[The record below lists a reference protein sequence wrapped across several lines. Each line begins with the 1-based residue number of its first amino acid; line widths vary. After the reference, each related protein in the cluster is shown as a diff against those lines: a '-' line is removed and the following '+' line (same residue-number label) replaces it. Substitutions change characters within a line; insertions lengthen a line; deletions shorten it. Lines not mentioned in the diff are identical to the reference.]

1 MARAAEPS
9 SAAARSWTGRASGWA
24 CTSARRR
31 PAASRRSRSTS
42 RPRIGRSSPPAPG
55 STTSSSATAG
65 RGGDAPTRGTGPRCF
80 ALSIGCAVDP
90 HRYHQRRQEA
100 CMTRAVLLLVV
111 LVLGV
116 APAAAQ
122 DVVKFGQIEAQTGAN
137 AIYGWMSSQGAALA
151 VDEVNKAGGFKVGGK
166 TYKIQLI
173 ALDTR
178 GEPKEATV
186 QLKRLV
192 EVDGAKYIFGP
203 FLSNVFL
210 AIRPYAAELNGKIMM
225 WGGATRIHDYVGTAG
240 HEFLMRTWNWDA
252 GTNGFGELLVDN
264 LVKSTGT
271 KKIAMLFQNDQGG
284 KVLED
289 IYVPM
294 FKKIFRVRGSHGPG
308 LKNKD
313 GLDEYMVYVPKY
325 FEEAERK
332 EPKVQ
337 RFVAAYKAF
346 YKRDF
351 PYDQAPLCSASCY
364 DHVYMLV
371 EAMKKAGT
379 VDDPV
384 AVKKALMAM
393 TYDGLWKIRFDERG
407 EAIFNFDVVRLK
419 KGGAL
424 EVTHINPS

>member
-1 MARAAEPS
+1 MR
-9 SAAARSWTGRASGWA
+9 RGW
-24 CTSARRR
+24 
-31 PAASRRSRSTS
+31 
-42 RPRIGRSSPPAPG
+42 
-55 STTSSSATAG
+55 
-65 RGGDAPTRGTGPRCF
+65 
-80 ALSIGCAVDP
+80 
-90 HRYHQRRQEA
+90 
-100 CMTRAVLLLVV
+100 LLLAV

-151 VDEVNKAGGFKVGGK
+151 VDEVNKAGGFKAGGK

-210 AIRPYAAELNGKIMM
+210 AIRPYAAEWNGKILM
-225 WGGATRIHDYVGTAG
+225 WGGATRIHDYVGTSG

-252 GTNGFGELLVDN
+252 GPNGFGELMVDN
-264 LVKSTGT
+264 LLRTTGAR
-271 KKIAMLFQNDQGG
+271 KIAMLFQNDQGG

-294 FKKIFRVRGSHGPG
+294 FKKKGIEYR
-308 LKNKD
+308 
-313 GLDEYMVYVPKY
+313 LDY
-325 FEEAERK
+325 FEPGTK
-332 EPKVQ
+332 
-337 RFVAAYKAF
+337 
-346 YKRDF
+346 DF
-351 PYDQAPLCSASCY
+351 SASSPRSRPGSRTSSSRATPTPISTISCGRRRRPASSRSSSSCV
-364 DHVYMLV
+364 DPRTRPEEQGRHRGVHRVHPQVLRGGREEGSQGGQV
-371 EAMKKAGT
+371 HQGLQGFLQAGLP
-379 VDDPV
+379 VRPGSPLLGLLLRPRLHARRGDEEGRHRRRSRGRQEGADGDDLRR
-384 AVKKALMAM
+384 ALEDPLRRA
-393 TYDGLWKIRFDERG
+393 RQ
-407 EAIFNFDVVRLK
+407 AIFNFDVVRLK

>member
-1 MARAAEPS
+1 MTRPRRAGIVN
-9 SAAARSWTGRASGWA
+9 SAVFTLAILGLAV
-24 CTSARRR
+24 TSAR
-31 PAASRRSRSTS
+31 
-42 RPRIGRSSPPAPG
+42 
-55 STTSSSATAG
+55 
-65 RGGDAPTRGTGPRCF
+65 
-80 ALSIGCAVDP
+80 
-90 HRYHQRRQEA
+90 
-100 CMTRAVLLLVV
+100 
-111 LVLGV
+111 
-116 APAAAQ
+116 AQ
-122 DVVKFGQIEAQTGAN
+122 DVVKIGQIEAQTGAN
-137 AIYGWMSSQGAALA
+137 AIYGWMSSQGTALA
-151 VDEVNKAGGFKVGGK
+151 VDEINKAGGFKVGSK

-186 QLKRLV
+186 QLKRLI
-192 EVDGAKYIFGP
+192 EVDQAKYIFGP

-210 AIRPYAAELNGKIMM
+210 AVRPYAGEFNGKILM
-225 WGGATRIHDYVGTAG
+225 WGGATRIHDYVGTPG

-252 GTNGFGELLVDN
+252 GGNGFGELMVDN
-264 LVKSTGT
+264 LVKATGA

-294 FKKIFRVRGSHGPG
+294 FKKKGIESRLDYFEPGTKDFSAVLAKIAAWKPDFLFPSYADSYLYDIVRQATEAGQLKKFFLVRGSLGPG

-325 FEEAERK
+325 FEEAEK
-332 EPKVQ
+332 KDPKVAK
-337 RFVAAYKAF
+337 FVKAYKDF

-379 VDDPV
+379 VDDPA
-384 AVKKALMAM
+384 AVKKALMSM
-393 TYDGLWKIRFDERG
+393 TYDGLWKVRFDDKG

-424 EVTHINPS
+424 EVTHINPN